1 MNSFLKVCMVKYD
14 FKQVEIYQ
22 NKRKVHKNV

>member
-14 FKQVEIYQ
+14 YKQIDKSEFGATKQCII
-22 NKRKVHKNV
+22 